1 MLTREKV
8 AKVLSE
14 ILSDRYDAEITVILK
29 EVEPN
34 VPNMPTDTMSESM
47 SQCNAQDC
55 A

>member
-1 MLTREKV
+1 MITREYIGKL
-8 AKVLSE
+8 LSE
-14 ILSDRYDAEITVILK
+14 ILSDQFDAKITVIMK
-29 EVEPN
+29 EPEGN